1 MSFEAQI
8 ADEVRGLAGLGL
20 AGLREDWQRRYGAPP
35 LTRSI
40 DLIAR
45 LLAWRIQS
53 DALGG
58 FDEPTIRLL
67 SSTRPAPPPPVVL
80 APGTRLAR
88 EWRGVAMRSR
98 SATAVFTTKARSTAA
113 CPKLPGRSPARAG
126 TVYASSVCARR
137 TGREAA
143 QAKRQHPVGDAAL
156 CDLYAQVERRGTGAK
171 LQQPPCS
178 A

>member
-67 SSTRPAPPPPVVL
+67 SSTRPAPPPPVAL

-88 EWRGVAMRSR
+88 EWRGVRHEVEVSDGGFHHNGAVYRSL
-98 SATAVFTTKARSTAA
+98 SEV
-113 CPKLPGRSPARAG
+113 ARAITG
-126 TVYASSVCARR
+126 TRWNGLRFFGLRQANRR
-137 TGREAA
+137 
-143 QAKRQHPVGDAAL
+143 
-156 CDLYAQVERRGTGAK
+156 
-171 LQQPPCS
+171 
-178 A
+178 